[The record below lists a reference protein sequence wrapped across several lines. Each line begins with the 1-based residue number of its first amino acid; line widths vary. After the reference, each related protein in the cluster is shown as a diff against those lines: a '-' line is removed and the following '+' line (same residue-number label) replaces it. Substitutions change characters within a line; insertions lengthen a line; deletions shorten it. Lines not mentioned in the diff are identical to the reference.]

1 LLSNV
6 SKSSNIK
13 KRNKIGKRGDPYK
26 ILVGIS
32 IVSLSNP
39 LNTILV
45 EYPVRKAPL
54 ISRLNI
60 DTI

>member
-45 EYPVRKAPL
+45 EYPVRKA
-54 ISRLNI
+54 
-60 DTI
+60 